1 MSVARQTFGWT
12 GVQVEV
18 QLVEGVADGA
28 SQKVVEGVA
37 CATQQVN
44 LQRGEHQAELF
55 LVEAR
60 TVGLGADL
68 LREAMAEE
76 RKGRQT
82 SEKKST
88 APALQKGYN
97 SLQKKAIKRFCTAEE
112 RRVYSR

>member
-28 SQKVVEGVA
+28 SQKVVDGVA
-37 CATQQVN
+37 CAAQQVN

-55 LVEAR
+55 LVEAQ

-68 LREAMAEE
+68 LQEPMAVY
-76 RKGRQT
+76 RKRIQSVGRAHAQFQV
-82 SEKKST
+82 
-88 APALQKGYN
+88 A
-97 SLQKKAIKRFCTAEE
+97 C
-112 RRVYSR
+112 